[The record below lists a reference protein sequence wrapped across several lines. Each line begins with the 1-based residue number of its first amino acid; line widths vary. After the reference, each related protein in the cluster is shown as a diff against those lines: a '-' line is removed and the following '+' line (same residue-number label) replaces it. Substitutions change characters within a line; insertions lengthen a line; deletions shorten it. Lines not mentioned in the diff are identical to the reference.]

1 MSRLTRWMDARLY
14 PEYADDWDN
23 KRFRQYVLQRL
34 DRTCS
39 ILDFG
44 AGRGALQEMNFKG
57 CARFVAGVD
66 TDPAVQENPFLDE
79 SRTLLQPDGTIP
91 YQDDTFDLVLANNV
105 LEHVQQPESCFRE
118 LYRVLKPRGV
128 FVGKTP
134 NIRHYVGTLAR
145 LTPHRFHEFVN
156 EKRGRRRKD
165 TFATAYKCN
174 SPQRIAECAMSSGF
188 EVEHI
193 DLWEG
198 RPEYLRFSALTYLGG
213 FLYERTVNRFKTF
226 STFRSVIVFTLRKGK
241 GGSGPCH

>member
-1 MSRLTRWMDARLY
+1 MSVERKGEPNWRIHPGEILREEFLAPLGMSAHQLAMALRVPATRIND
-14 PEYADDWDN
+14 
-23 KRFRQYVLQRL
+23 
-34 DRTCS
+34 
-39 ILDFG
+39 I
-44 AGRGALQEMNFKG
+44 
-57 CARFVAGVD
+57 
-66 TDPAVQENPFLDE
+66 
-79 SRTLLQPDGTIP
+79 
-91 YQDDTFDLVLANNV
+91 
-105 LEHVQQPESCFRE
+105 
-118 LYRVLKPRGV
+118 
-128 FVGKTP
+128 
-134 NIRHYVGTLAR
+134 
-145 LTPHRFHEFVN
+145 VN

>member
-1 MSRLTRWMDARLY
+1 VSRLTRWMDARLY

-34 DRTCS
+34 DRTSS

-134 NIRHYVGTLAR
+134 TFCITSEPSLASLRIGSTNSSMRNGGGAGRPR
-145 LTPHRFHEFVN
+145 LQPRTN
-156 EKRGRRRKD
+156 
-165 TFATAYKCN
+165 A
-174 SPQRIAECAMSSGF
+174 PQRIAACATSSGF

-193 DLWEG
+193 DMWEG
-198 RPEYLRFSALTYLGG
+198 RPEYLTFSALTYLGG

-226 STFRSVIVFTLRKGK
+226 STFRAVIVFTLRKAREDQDRAID
-241 GGSGPCH
+241 